1 MRGTCFIVWTWSIR
15 IELARKART
24 YWFIF
29 LEGAGKKDDG
39 KKRKGKSGEKRQRCN
54 GGGGEVVA
62 SGNKWDQIRTGQ
74 LMNMRV
80 HVLCCTL
87 SATMMQF
94 YDIYI

>member
-29 LEGAGKKDDG
+29 VVEAGKKEG
-39 KKRKGKSGEKRQRCN
+39 KRKGKSGEKRQWYN

-62 SGNKWDQIRTGQ
+62 
-74 LMNMRV
+74 
-80 HVLCCTL
+80 
-87 SATMMQF
+87 
-94 YDIYI
+94 